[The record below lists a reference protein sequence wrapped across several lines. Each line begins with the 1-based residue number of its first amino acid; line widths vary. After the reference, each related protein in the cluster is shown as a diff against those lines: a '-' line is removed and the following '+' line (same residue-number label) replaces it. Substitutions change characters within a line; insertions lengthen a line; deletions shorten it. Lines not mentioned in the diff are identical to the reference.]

1 LLAAAVSPALADT
14 DRPPVVLDT
23 QTGIHDGRSGV
34 ILQNAPLA
42 RQPIVPAQPTAAL
55 PDMTPQAQ
63 QPIVVAP
70 YIELPGGSDRR
81 AGYRQR
87 PTSGQ

>member
-1 LLAAAVSPALADT
+1 
-14 DRPPVVLDT
+14 
-23 QTGIHDGRSGV
+23 
-34 ILQNAPLA
+34 LQNAPLA
-42 RQPIVPAQPTAAL
+42 RQPMVPAQPTATL

-81 AGYRQR
+81 PVYRQR